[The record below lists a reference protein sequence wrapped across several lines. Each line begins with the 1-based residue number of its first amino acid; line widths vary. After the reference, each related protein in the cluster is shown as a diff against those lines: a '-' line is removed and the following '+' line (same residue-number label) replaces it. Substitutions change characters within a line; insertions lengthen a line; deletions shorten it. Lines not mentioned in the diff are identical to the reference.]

1 MLTDAQR
8 KLTRFKVRKMKERKT
23 TLDKMQKVF
32 EVAGRVWDAKS
43 KYIDKA
49 QNRAS
54 KPISEYRA
62 LELQSE
68 AWEQYMEARYMF
80 LGAALLAVE
89 IDVEIAKAEAH
100 VKDLKVHRLK
110 CQLRVARRS
119 RRKRRGWSTTRVRFH
134 I

>member
-1 MLTDAQR
+1 M
-8 KLTRFKVRKMKERKT
+8 
-23 TLDKMQKVF
+23 
-32 EVAGRVWDAKS
+32 WDAKF
-43 KYIDKA
+43 KYICKA
-49 QNRAS
+49 EKRAIN
-54 KPISEYRA
+54 PMSEYRA

-68 AWEQYMEARYMF
+68 ATEELMEARYMW
-80 LGAALLAVE
+80 LGAHYAAGL

-100 VKDLKVHRLK
+100 VKDLKIHRLK